1 MAGES
6 ERQQGRGRLSRLDM
20 LPEEADEHLT
30 WLNTEIRA
38 NKRPLNEL
46 RDVFNVKLVGL
57 GIEPISNGSFSRYAV
72 RKAKQFKELDET
84 LRMSRELAE
93 VLGSDGSDQLT
104 INLSNMLQV
113 AAVKLIEAEGSQLAA
128 KDLMELAR
136 AAQAAT
142 SAQKQSA
149 DYRRML
155 EREFAQKVEAAKKDI
170 EQIGKKAGVS
180 DEVMQKI
187 TNKLAGIA

>member
-20 LPEEADEHLT
+20 LPEEADEHIT

-72 RKAKQFKELDET
+72 RKAKQFRELDET

-155 EREFAQKVEAAKKDI
+155 EREFAQKIEAAKKDI

-180 DEVMQKI
+180 DEVMQRI
-187 TNKLAGIA
+187 TNKLAGLA

>member
-1 MAGES
+1 MTQDGE
-6 ERQQGRGRLSRLDM
+6 RRQGRGRLSRLDM
-20 LPEEADEHLT
+20 LPEEAQEHLT

-38 NKRPLNEL
+38 KQRPLNEL

-72 RKAKQFKELDET
+72 RKAIQFKELDET

-113 AAVKLIEAEGSQLAA
+113 AAVKLMEAEGSQLAA

-180 DEVMQKI
+180 DEVMLRI
-187 TNKLAGIA
+187 TNKLSGLA

>member
-1 MAGES
+1 MTGET
-6 ERQQGRGRLSRLDM
+6 ERRQGRGRLSRLDM
-20 LPEEADEHLT
+20 LPEEAQEHLT

-38 NKRPLNEL
+38 KSRPLNEL
-46 RDVFNVKLVGL
+46 RDIFNVKLAAL

-72 RKAKQFKELDET
+72 RKAMQFRELDET

-93 VLGSDGSDQLT
+93 VLGTDGSDQLT

-113 AAVKLIEAEGSQLAA
+113 AAVKLMEAEGAQLAA

-180 DEVMQKI
+180 DEVMSRI
-187 TNKLAGIA
+187 TAKLSGLA

>member
-1 MAGES
+1 MAGDS

-46 RDVFNVKLVGL
+46 RDVFNVQLAAL

-72 RKAKQFKELDET
+72 RKAKQFRELDET

-93 VLGSDGSDQLT
+93 VLGADGSDQLT

-180 DEVMQKI
+180 DEVMLRI
-187 TNKLAGIA
+187 TNKLSGLA

>member
-1 MAGES
+1 MAGETT
-6 ERQQGRGRLSRLDM
+6 RRQGRGHLSRLDM
-20 LPEEADEHLT
+20 LPDEAQEHLT

-46 RDVFNVKLVGL
+46 RDVFNVRLAAL

-72 RKAKQFKELDET
+72 RKAMQFRELDET

-113 AAVKLIEAEGSQLAA
+113 AAVKLMEAEGSQLAA
-128 KDLMELAR
+128 KDLMELAK

-142 SAQKQSA
+142 SAQKASA
-149 DYRRML
+149 DYRRLL
-155 EREFAQKVEAAKKDI
+155 EREFADKVAAAQKDVVA
-170 EQIGKKAGVS
+170 IGKAAGVT
-180 DEVMQKI
+180 DETMQKI
-187 TNKLAGIA
+187 TDRLKGIA